1 MRDPAVAVAFLGA
14 QFIIGH
20 PATRTGRTLNA
31 DENAIAHALR
41 DLYPALAGLDDARL
55 HGLLE
60 RAQLVRV
67 PAGTEMFGDGSP
79 CRQFPL
85 VLEGSIRVSKA
96 SDGRELQ
103 LYRVTPGESCVLT
116 GGCLVGGRDYPA
128 NGVVERDALLVVL
141 PRQEFEDLLAT
152 HPPFRQYVFSL
163 FAERL
168 TDLMAL
174 VEAVAFH
181 KLDRRLAAALLGR
194 GRVVALTHQQLADQ
208 VGSVREIVTR
218 VLRGFAD
225 QGWVQSSRGAIEV
238 LDAAALRRVAEGQ

>member
-1 MRDPAVAVAFLGA
+1 MPLGSSTA
-14 QFIIGH
+14 
-20 PATRTGRTLNA
+20 PLKN
-31 DENAIAHALR
+31 ELR
-41 DLYPALAGLDDARL
+41 ALYPALAGLDDGAL
-55 HGLLE
+55 DALLG
-60 RAQLVRV
+60 RSHLVSV
-67 PAGTEMFGDGSP
+67 PAGTSMFGEGSP

-85 VLEGSIRVSKA
+85 VLEGSIRVAKT

-128 NGVVERDALLVVL
+128 TGVVERDARLVVL
-141 PRQEFEDLLAT
+141 PKPVFDELLAG
-152 HPPFRQYVFSL
+152 HAPFREYVFSL

-181 KLDRRLAAALLGR
+181 RLDRRVAGALLGR
-194 GRVVALTHQQLADQ
+194 GRVVALTHQQLADEL
-208 VGSVREIVTR
+208 GSVREIVTR

-225 QGWVQSSRGAIEV
+225 QGWVQSNRGSIEV
-238 LDAAALRRVAEGQ
+238 LDAAALRRVAEGQQ